1 MSRLPTLIEPPQR
14 DGRVLAVNKRRLAE
28 MPYFLLTN
36 PPRNTVEIAANQGS
50 PMNIMMVSGE
60 GPAQLVSFGHEKTAD
75 MRVFLQIQDG
85 QMMRGLM
92 NGSVH
97 IDTIM
102 GTGRQPYRLPEAL
115 YLDELRS
122 LQITFTDIS
131 GAPNT
136 VRVAALCSRFLAQQV
151 DPAMER
157 IRNRLN
163 NRQYLSTPYWY
174 TLDEGPITLGIGAT
188 ATPQITIGQESH
200 FQLMQMSAVSTGLFD
215 IDIVDTQR
223 GESIISGPQDV
234 HYPIGSDLILGN
246 GNFPYRFHEPRLFQV
261 GQRLVVTLTNRDAA
275 PNTIHLTLGGRALAV
290 RMWR

>member
-1 MSRLPTLIEPPQR
+1 LIEPPAR

-36 PPRNTVEIAANQGS
+36 PPRNIVAIPANQGS

-60 GPAQLVSFGHEKTAD
+60 GPAQLVSFGHEKLDA

-102 GTGRQPYRLPEAL
+102 GNGQQPYRLPEAL

-131 GAPNT
+131 GVDNE
-136 VRVAALCSRFLAQQV
+136 VRVSALASRFLAQQV

-163 NRQYLSTPYWY
+163 NRQYMSTPYWY
-174 TLDEGPITLGIGAT
+174 TLDEGPVTIPAGTTI
-188 ATPQITIGQESH
+188 TPQITIGQDSH
-200 FQLMQMSAVSTGLFD
+200 FQLFQMSVVSDGLFD

-223 GESIISGPQDV
+223 GESIISGPLDV
-234 HYPIGSDLILGN
+234 HYPIGSELILGN
-246 GNFPYRFHEPRLFQV
+246 GNFPYRFHEPRLFQI
-261 GQRLVVTLTNRDAA
+261 GQRLVVTLTDRSGAD
-275 PNTIHLTLGGRALAV
+275 NTVHLTLGGRAVAV